1 MFLILMFR
9 PQIHLQLIWA
19 RFLVAIVET
28 GKTFLDRSLRP
39 KKDSTFDSG
48 SHLHSYSKTD
58 SELHNYPKQTILDL
72 VLFNVKDR

>member
-19 RFLVAIVET
+19 QFLVATAET

-39 KKDSTFDSG
+39 KKDSTSDSG
-48 SHLHSYSKTD
+48 SHLHSYAKTD
-58 SELHNYPKQTILDL
+58 PELLYSPKNS
-72 VLFNVKDR
+72 LFKLFWTRE

>member
-9 PQIHLQLIWA
+9 PQIHLQQIWA
-19 RFLVAIVET
+19 QFLVAIAET

-48 SHLHSYSKTD
+48 SHLHSYEKTD
-58 SELHNYPKQTILDL
+58 PELHNYPKE
-72 VLFNVKDR
+72 